1 MYFIVR
7 YNWIDNELTDKCSV
21 GFFKSLKNSLKYCT
35 YNLPYD
41 KNRNTIAIIKQDEG
55 PKDYSR
61 PVEVLEWSDTYQ
73 MYIPVIDTDIR
84 LLVVTTY

>member
-7 YNWIDNELTDKCSV
+7 YNWSDNKLTDKCSV

-41 KNRNTIAIIKQDEG
+41 ANRNTIAIIKQDEG
-55 PKDYSR
+55 PKDFSR
-61 PVEVLEWSDTYQ
+61 PVEVLEWSEAYQ
-73 MYIPVIDTDIR
+73 LYIPVADMDIR